1 MEKIKQLAQERLSSG
16 QDEKNKMWNQFF
28 SEGGAPVDRLEEA
41 SRINK
46 YFSRLYIVCNS
57 LSLSSFK
64 FLTIRC

>member
-1 MEKIKQLAQERLSSG
+1 MEKIKQLAQERLTSGQG

-57 LSLSSFK
+57 LSSFK
-64 FLTIRC
+64 FLTIRW